1 MDPKLTMFFLLIGTI
16 IGLSHLGSETLIKM
30 KSEFDGRRWR
40 DIVPRWRKASISG
53 FSLRAKAQRLLVAD
67 GEKARG

>member
-1 MDPKLTMFFLLIGTI
+1 MDPKLTMFFLLVGTI
-16 IGLSHLGSETLIKM
+16 IGLSHLSRENLTKM
-30 KSEFDGRRWR
+30 KREFDGRRWR

-67 GEKARG
+67 GEKVRG